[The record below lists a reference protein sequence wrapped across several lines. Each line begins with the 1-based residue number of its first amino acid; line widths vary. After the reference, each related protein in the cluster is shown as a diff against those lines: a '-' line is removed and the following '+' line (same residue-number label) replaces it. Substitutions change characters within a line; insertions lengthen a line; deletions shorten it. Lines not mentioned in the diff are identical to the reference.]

1 MEIISRNISTKD
13 ILRKMMYA
21 DDLAIIAESK
31 QDLQEVLEEWKGVFK
46 KHGLKMSLEKTEV
59 MWVGHQREE
68 LNIRLDGKDIKQV
81 DGIVYLGEIVTED
94 GHSAAEVR
102 CQTQAGADVRRKVE
116 GVMLDKKNSKKLK
129 GKVLRTCV
137 TPACLYRLETL
148 ALTEQQQ
155 QNLQVCENNWVRRK
169 TRTKRVDR
177 RRMND
182 LRKEVGVQCSLTGRL
197 VRSRM
202 RWAGH
207 LLKAGLWIDLTN
219 TSRFYDKKAVEALG
233 CNYLK
238 LQCRGHGETPSD
250 EQVNAFV
257 KICDT
262 FIRKNPLE
270 IIVVHCT
277 HGFNR
282 TGFLIVSYLV
292 LKQDWSV
299 EAAVDKFSRMRPPGV
314 YKQDYLNELFK
325 RYGDADDTPA
335 APILPDWCTEC
346 DDRDDDGQSINGSRS
361 SPSKPNQRREFN
373 RKNAQF
379 MDGAVPSVTK
389 VTAQPQLSQIQRMVQ
404 KMVGWS
410 RSGFPGAQPVSMDC
424 QNISFLHK
432 KPYKVSWKADGT
444 RYMMLVN
451 GKNQVYAV
459 DRDNSV
465 FHVPNLIFPRRKD
478 LDSDLTNSC
487 IDGEMIL
494 DQVDGK
500 NVPRYLIYDII
511 KFEGVDVG
519 GTDFDRRL
527 LCIQKEII
535 GPRHEKIRRGQLD
548 KNSEPFS
555 IRSKPFWD
563 LVTAKSLLDGQ
574 FAKEVSHETD
584 GLIFQPV
591 NEKYTGGRCDDILK
605 WKPPSLNSV
614 DFKLKIVR
622 EEKPGMLPETK
633 GYLYVGSL
641 DKPFSAIKMNKQLR
655 QLNNKIIEC
664 SWDSETT
671 GWQFMRERT
680 DKSFPNAYTTA
691 MAVCN
696 SITKPVTKEMLFDV
710 IDKYRWRPSSSHPPA
725 GQQKRSSETEQDRH
739 LMPPPPKLPRR

>member
-1 MEIISRNISTKD
+1 MSDRSVLPIPPRWLGCPRKGQLIEKFLPFKTPLDSRYNSQIPEESIFD
-13 ILRKMMYA
+13 IDMFFL
-21 DDLAIIAESK
+21 S
-31 QDLQEVLEEWKGVFK
+31 
-46 KHGLKMSLEKTEV
+46 LKSQK
-59 MWVGHQREE
+59 
-68 LNIRLDGKDIKQV
+68 
-81 DGIVYLGEIVTED
+81 
-94 GHSAAEVR
+94 
-102 CQTQAGADVRRKVE
+102 
-116 GVMLDKKNSKKLK
+116 
-129 GKVLRTCV
+129 
-137 TPACLYRLETL
+137 
-148 ALTEQQQ
+148 
-155 QNLQVCENNWVRRK
+155 
-169 TRTKRVDR
+169 
-177 RRMND
+177 
-182 LRKEVGVQCSLTGRL
+182 
-197 VRSRM
+197 
-202 RWAGH
+202 
-207 LLKAGLWIDLTN
+207 LKAGLWIDLTN
-219 TSRFYDKKAVEALG
+219 TSRFYDKKTVETLG
-233 CNYLK
+233 CRYLK

-257 KICDT
+257 EICDA

-282 TGFLIVSYLV
+282 TGFLIISYLV

-299 EAAVDKFSRMRPPGV
+299 EAATDRFSRVRPPGV

-325 RYGDADDTPA
+325 RYGDSSDAPD
-335 APILPDWCTEC
+335 APILPDWCTES
-346 DDRDDDGQSINGSRS
+346 DDRDDDGQPINGNKT
-361 SPSKPNQRREFN
+361 SPGAKGSHRREFN
-373 RKNAQF
+373 KKNAQF
-379 MDGAVPSVTK
+379 MDGAVPSVAK
-389 VTAQPQLSQIQRMVQ
+389 VTAQPQLAQIQRAVQ
-404 KMVGWS
+404 KMVGWTS
-410 RSGFPGAQPVSMDC
+410 SGFPGAQPVSMDC
-424 QNISFLHK
+424 KNLSFLHQ

-451 GKNQVYAV
+451 GKNQVYV
-459 DRDNSV
+459 IDRDNSV
-465 FHVPNLIFPRRKD
+465 FHVPNLTFPRRKD
-478 LDSDLTNSC
+478 LNSDLTNTL

-494 DQVDGK
+494 DQVDEK

-511 KFEGVDVG
+511 KFEGMDVG

-535 GPRHEKIRRGQLD
+535 GPRHEKIRHGKLD

-555 IRSKPFWD
+555 IRAKPFWD
-563 LVTAKSLLDGQ
+563 VVTAKSLLDGH
-574 FAKEVSHETD
+574 FSKEVSHETD

-641 DKPFSAIKMNKQLR
+641 EQPFSAIKMNKQLR

-664 SWDSETT
+664 SWDPELN
-671 GWQFMRERT
+671 GWKFMRERT

-696 SITKPVTKEMLFDV
+696 SIKQPVTKEMLFDV
-710 IDKYRWRPSSSHPPA
+710 IEKYRWRPS
-725 GQQKRSSETEQDRH
+725 QQQRSSDPDRQ